1 MNDRDKFDTLFDG
14 SDAHMAGR
22 PRIVQLELEDL
33 PDTHT
38 ATAQYIESLEQA
50 LMRVQNFPAHP
61 GGRDDDI
68 SSEQDDPASWRHGWI
83 CAVEAMQDAARPN
96 VEFSG
101 VPAGHS
107 SNRPAG
113 GTSAGTHG

>member
-1 MNDRDKFDTLFDG
+1 MEATDGRPLPRFKAGSSMKFDTLFDG

-50 LMRVQNFPAHP
+50 LMRVQNFPSHP
-61 GGRDDDI
+61 GGRADDI

-83 CAVEAMQDAARPN
+83 CAVEAMQESARPN
-96 VEFSG
+96 IELTGGDS
-101 VPAGHS
+101 
-107 SNRPAG
+107 RPG
-113 GTSAGTHG
+113 